1 MKPTYKDLKDLIQ
14 TVYLNYQR
22 ATDEYIKDNPNKDLD
37 KDLYFDTISTQER
50 TIRWLLWDIEE
61 LEGKDNE

>member
-14 TVYLNYQR
+14 AVYLNYQR
-22 ATDEYIKDNPNKDLD
+22 ATDEYIKNNTNKDLD